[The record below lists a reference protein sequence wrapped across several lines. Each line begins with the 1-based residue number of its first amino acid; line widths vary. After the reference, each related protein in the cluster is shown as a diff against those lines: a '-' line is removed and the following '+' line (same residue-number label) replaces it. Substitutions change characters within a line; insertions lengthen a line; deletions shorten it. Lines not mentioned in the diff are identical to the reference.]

1 MPQQRL
7 PGAQRDPASGG
18 ELYSRR
24 YGCPAAGLALALA
37 VAGVVLVGLAPATAA
52 GVPAQTVAFSLN
64 DPETIGAM
72 NRSLTNVLGLALLAL
87 PLVASLLWL
96 VWLYN
101 GLIEKEEGVRST
113 WAQVESNYQRR
124 SDLIPRL
131 VQTVSRYMDHERDTL
146 QAVTGQRAA
155 GMNPLGDALQRIVE
169 AEQEAGVLARQAT
182 GAEAEALLRRLA
194 QAQQAVDRSLGQLFA
209 LAESYPELRA
219 ADQFLELQ
227 AQLEGAEN
235 RINVA
240 RLEFNGAVEAYN
252 GAIRKLPGSL
262 IAGLGDFTRKAYFE
276 AGENAEKAAELQ
288 FDAAPVS
295 PR

>member
-1 MPQQRL
+1 LQWRL
-7 PGAQRDPASGG
+7 PGAARDSAAAGRGP
-18 ELYSRR
+18 RR
-24 YGCPAAGLALALA
+24 YHLACAASTLAVGVLVLLAALAPSSAADLAGQDLAL
-37 VAGVVLVGLAPATAA
+37 
-52 GVPAQTVAFSLN
+52 SLN
-64 DPETIGAM
+64 DPGAVGAM
-72 NRSLTNVLGLALLAL
+72 NRSLTNALGLTLLAL

-101 GLIEKEEGVRST
+101 GLIEKEEGVRRA

-131 VQTVSRYMDHERDTL
+131 VQTVSRYMDHERTTL

-155 GMNPLGDALQRIVE
+155 GINPLGDALERIVAAEREAGALTRE
-169 AEQEAGVLARQAT
+169 AE
-182 GAEAEALLRRLA
+182 GAEAVLRRLA
-194 QAQQAVDRSLGQLFA
+194 QAQQTLDRSLGHLFA
-209 LAESYPELRA
+209 VAESYPELRA

-240 RLEFNGAVEAYN
+240 RLEFNGAVETYN
-252 GAIRKLPGSL
+252 RAIRKLPGSL
-262 IAGLGDFTRKAYFE
+262 IAGLGDFRRKAYFE
-276 AGENAEKAAELQ
+276 AGESADQAAELQ
-288 FDAAPVS
+288 FDPAPVA

>member
-1 MPQQRL
+1 MLAFAACVALSAPS
-7 PGAQRDPASGG
+7 AAA
-18 ELYSRR
+18 ELM
-24 YGCPAAGLALALA
+24 GQDVAL
-37 VAGVVLVGLAPATAA
+37 
-52 GVPAQTVAFSLN
+52 SLN
-64 DPETIGAM
+64 DPGAIGAM

-101 GLIEKEEGVRST
+101 GLIEKEEGVRRA

-155 GMNPLGDALQRIVE
+155 GINPLGAALERIVE
-169 AEQEAGVLARQAT
+169 AERAAGTLAQKTA
-182 GAEAEALLRRLA
+182 GAEAEAMLRRLA
-194 QAQQAVDRSLGQLFA
+194 QAQQVLDRSLGHLFA

-240 RLEFNGAVEAYN
+240 RLEFNGAIETYN

-262 IAGLGDFTRKAYFE
+262 IAGLGDFRRKAYFE
-276 AGENAEKAAELQ
+276 AGEDADQAAELQ
-288 FDAAPVS
+288 FDVAPVA

>member
-1 MPQQRL
+1 MRWRL
-7 PGAQRDPASGG
+7 PGGARDAAADCG
-18 ELYSRR
+18 LHHY
-24 YGCPAAGLALALA
+24 CAAGAPGILALAAACVLL
-37 VAGVVLVGLAPATAA
+37 VALAPSSAA
-52 GVPAQTVAFSLN
+52 ELPGQNVALSLN
-64 DPETIGAM
+64 DPGAVGAM
-72 NRSLTNVLGLALLAL
+72 NRSLTNTLGLALLAL

-101 GLIEKEEGVRST
+101 GLIEKEEGVRGA

-131 VQTVSRYMDHERDTL
+131 VQAVTRYMDHERATL

-155 GMNPLGDALQRIVE
+155 GINPLGDALERIVE
-169 AEQEAGVLARQAT
+169 AEREAGALAREAA
-182 GAEAEALLRRLA
+182 GPDAESMLRRLA
-194 QAQQAVDRSLGQLFA
+194 QAQQALDRNLGHLFA
-209 LAESYPELRA
+209 VAESYPELRA

-235 RINVA
+235 RINIA
-240 RLEFNGAVEAYN
+240 RLEFNGAVEIYN

-262 IAGLGDFTRKAYFE
+262 IAGLGDFRRKGYFE
-276 AGENAEKAAELQ
+276 AGENADQAAELQ
-288 FDAAPVS
+288 FEAAPVA

>member
-7 PGAQRDPASGG
+7 SGAERDPVSG
-18 ELYSRR
+18 RR
-24 YGCPAAGLALALA
+24 IDSCRFARPVGLPLALAFA
-37 VAGVVLVGLAPATAA
+37 CVVLVGFAPSTAA
-52 GVPAQTVAFSLN
+52 DMPAQNVALSLN
-64 DPETIGAM
+64 DPGTIGAM
-72 NRSLTNVLGLALLAL
+72 NRSLTYVLGLSLLAL
-87 PLVASLLWL
+87 PLIASLLWL
-96 VWLYN
+96 VWSYN
-101 GLIEKEEGVRST
+101 GLIEKEEGVRSA

-131 VQTVSRYMDHERDTL
+131 VQTVSRYVDHERETL

-155 GMNPLGDALQRIVE
+155 GMNPLGDALERILGAE
-169 AEQEAGVLARQAT
+169 AEAGALAREAT

-194 QAQQAVDRSLGQLFA
+194 QAQQAVDRSLGHLFA
-209 LAESYPELRA
+209 LAENYPELRA

-240 RLEFNGAVEAYN
+240 RLEFNGAVETYN

-262 IAGLGDFTRKAYFE
+262 IAGLGNFTRKAYFE
-276 AGENAEKAAELQ
+276 AGENAENAAELQ
-288 FDAAPVS
+288 FEAAPVS